1 MSSEAEVQVLD
12 CIGAL
17 CPTPIIQ
24 LSKAVKTLTSGEKLI
39 LKADDPA
46 TKSDL
51 QAWSR
56 LTGNQVLEL
65 SKNSFEIVKG

>member
-1 MSSEAEVQVLD
+1 MSDTTGIEVLD

-24 LSKAVKTLTSGEKLI
+24 LSKAVKNLSPGNKLI

-51 QAWSR
+51 LAWSR
-56 LTGNQVLEL
+56 LTGNQVTIIDQT
-65 SKNSFEIVKG
+65 SFEIVKG

>member
-1 MSSEAEVQVLD
+1 MDYVHILD
-12 CIGAL
+12 CLGAL

-24 LSKAVKTLTSGEKLI
+24 LSKAARELATGQKLL

-51 QAWSR
+51 LAWAR
-56 LTGNQVLEL
+56 MTNNQVVEID
-65 SKNSFEIVKG
+65 STTFEIIKG

>member
-1 MSSEAEVQVLD
+1 MSEMKILD

-24 LSKAVKTLTSGEKLI
+24 LSKAVRSLTTGEQLI

-46 TKSDL
+46 TRSDL
-51 QAWSR
+51 LAWSR
-56 LTGNQVLEL
+56 MTGNHVQIIDE
-65 SKNSFEIVKG
+65 NSYKIEKG

>member
-1 MSSEAEVQVLD
+1 MSEKSVVLD
-12 CIGAL
+12 CLGAL

-24 LSKAVKTLTSGEKLI
+24 LSKSMKDLDKGSTIL

-46 TKSDL
+46 TRNDL

-56 LTGNQVLEL
+56 MTGNAVRVINDSE
-65 SKNSFEIVKG
+65 FEITKN

>member
-1 MSSEAEVQVLD
+1 MSQPLILD
-12 CIGAL
+12 CMGAL

-24 LSKAVKTLTSGEKLI
+24 LSKAVRELPVGERLI

-51 QAWSR
+51 MAWSR
-56 LTGNQVLEL
+56 MTGHLVTIIDEQN
-65 SKNSFEIVKG
+65 FEIVKK